1 MKNSIDHTFTG
12 HDRRETMPAPTPSPT
27 EWRNL
32 YQAAMRLK
40 EVAPWQ
46 WMSETDVF
54 GVQNPET
61 GELGFVSVMGEL
73 GQHLALALYLGAKGL
88 YNFWAYQQDESA
100 PPEALLSLLHLQ
112 AAFQDRDLLSQK
124 DRDVARE
131 LGLKF
136 RGRQAWLMFR
146 SYRPGFFPWY
156 LEAWEARFLTIALE
170 QAVEVAL
177 RFKQNPALL
186 STRDDQSYLV
196 RVSRREGDALV
207 WEDQVVAVP
216 PPEPE
221 TMPVVMDLEALER
234 VRRLPRSQLTLE
246 MDFFVM
252 DVPMR
257 DKGDRPVFPY
267 MLLLVDRDSDMIL
280 TGELLTP
287 ERGLLQMWGELPLK
301 LVYEFERIGVVP
313 KRIAAREPLLIQ
325 LLGTLVEELG
335 FEVTSKGRLR
345 SLERAKRY
353 LLQRFHSPP

>member
-1 MKNSIDHTFTG
+1 
-12 HDRRETMPAPTPSPT
+12 MPAPAPTLT

-61 GELGFVSVMGEL
+61 GELGFVSIMGEL
-73 GQHLALALYLGAKGL
+73 GQHLALALYLGAAGL
-88 YNFWAYQQDESA
+88 HSFWAYQQHESA
-100 PPEALLSLLHLQ
+100 PPEALLGLLHLQ
-112 AAFQDRDLLSQK
+112 AAFEDREFLSQK

-177 RFKQNPALL
+177 RFREKPTLL
-186 STRDDQSYLV
+186 STGDEQSYLM

-216 PPEPE
+216 SIEPE
-221 TMPVVMDLEALER
+221 TVPIVMDLQMLER
-234 VRRLPRSQLTLE
+234 VKRLPKSQITLE
-246 MDFFVM
+246 MDFFAM
-252 DVPMR
+252 QIPMR
-257 DKGDRPVFPY
+257 DTGDRPVFPH

-280 TGELLTP
+280 AVDFLTP

-301 LVYEFERIGVVP
+301 LVCEFERMGVVP
-313 KRIAAREPLLIQ
+313 QRIAARSSLLIQ

-345 SLERAKRY
+345 SLDRAKRY
-353 LLQRFHSPP
+353 LLQRFHSRP